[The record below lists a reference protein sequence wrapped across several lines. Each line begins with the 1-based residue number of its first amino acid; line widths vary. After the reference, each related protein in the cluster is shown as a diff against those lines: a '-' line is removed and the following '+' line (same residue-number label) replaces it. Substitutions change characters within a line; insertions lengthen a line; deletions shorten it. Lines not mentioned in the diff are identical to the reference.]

1 MSILGQIWVKL
12 GLKNDDFKKG
22 IDDSKKKMTEMQ
34 TATKKSGAAMK
45 AVWATAAVAVVAF
58 AKKAVA
64 AYNQQTAAAKKL
76 ENALKNNSGA
86 IGYSADELKNYASE
100 LQKVTTFDDDETVN
114 AMATLSTFV
123 SVTGKVFKDTI
134 ASAQDMAAFMGTD
147 LNTAVLQLGK

>member
-22 IDDSKKKMTEMQ
+22 IDESKKKTTDLQ
-34 TATKKSGAAMK
+34 SSVKKSGAAIK
-45 AVWATAAVAVVAF
+45 AAWTAATVAVVAF

-86 IGYSADELKNYASE
+86 IGYSADELKNMQRIA
-100 LQKVTTFDDDETVN
+100 KVTPMVRETIN
-114 AMATLSTFV
+114 AMATLSHLA
-123 SVTGKVFKDTI
+123 SVTGKMFKDTI
-134 ASAQDMAAFMGTD
+134 AAAQDMAA
-147 LNTAVLQLGK
+147 LWAQI